1 MRNFH
6 TTTIV
11 GDSMHAGKTSAIGRL
26 HSACSYA
33 HDVSL
38 PDPINRFGERHLHQ
52 VSVHEMMSNNLQAG
66 LAYKRKQFS
75 GLQDF
80 ETIIREIIRSNSS
93 PTAGFVTPT
102 CNSKRLLFLQAIEA
116 LSLTKFR
123 SFPLFGYGH
132 ESPMRLHLKIN
143 TKRIIRDF
151 SPSPLLCKPAFRSIR
166 LSLDLNQDVG
176 STICEESIS
185 EILSLMLIVRSE
197 EENLQELSRE
207 VYSQSKKSAL
217 FYQPSRYQ
225 PQSFFKKLSSKFYSK
240 LKLKSPRPLPELPV

>member
-11 GDSMHAGKTSAIGRL
+11 CDGMHAGMTSAIGRL

-38 PDPINRFGERHLHQ
+38 PEPTNSLGERHLHQ

-93 PTAGFVTPT
+93 
-102 CNSKRLLFLQAIEA
+102 QHQD
-116 LSLTKFR
+116 LS
-123 SFPLFGYGH
+123 
-132 ESPMRLHLKIN
+132 
-143 TKRIIRDF
+143 
-151 SPSPLLCKPAFRSIR
+151 
-166 LSLDLNQDVG
+166 
-176 STICEESIS
+176 
-185 EILSLMLIVRSE
+185 
-197 EENLQELSRE
+197 
-207 VYSQSKKSAL
+207 
-217 FYQPSRYQ
+217 YQPATPKASIFAGY
-225 PQSFFKKLSSKFYSK
+225 
-240 LKLKSPRPLPELPV
+240 